1 MDGER
6 TLPCLVG
13 SQKCR
18 GRLLEPADHELHTG
32 ILDVRNRASRAE
44 CPFGEHWGP
53 VFRQTLDRNPSLKS
67 TSGAHCGLVSQRRS
81 DCISHAPRNPSVR
94 NLPSWASVRI
104 DKAETGKRTG
114 RKFTCWVLH
123 CIHDERESET

>member
-1 MDGER
+1 MIVLRQER
-6 TLPCLVG
+6 G
-13 SQKCR
+13 
-18 GRLLEPADHELHTG
+18 GRTG
-32 ILDVRNRASRAE
+32 GTAFSNTKIRVRRIVSFEVQITDTTVSVNAAQIPSHPE
-44 CPFGEHWGP
+44 EH
-53 VFRQTLDRNPSLKS
+53 
-67 TSGAHCGLVSQRRS
+67 
-81 DCISHAPRNPSVR
+81 RNPSVR